1 MFLFD
6 VVIGLILFPFFKK
19 WILHHKTDDQKLDE
33 VREQVKLLK
42 KQLRSM
48 RNGRRRRGRL
58 YVGLRR

>member
-1 MFLFD
+1 
-6 VVIGLILFPFFKK
+6 
-19 WILHHKTDDQKLDE
+19 LHHKTDDQKLDE